1 MIVNLIVIFLILIFG
16 FVYSQGSNQDSDSN
30 RKKYIRLICFILIL
44 QSGLRNVAVG
54 ADTYTYFEYF
64 ESSLKTSWGE
74 IFTIFTD
81 YYKYG
86 IGKDPGYLVF
96 EKLCSSISDSFV
108 VYLLI
113 IALIFFSA
121 LGNFIYKNTTR
132 LNDIVLAFLI
142 YSVLFYAF
150 FSITGLRQ
158 TIATAIALFS
168 YELIKKRKIVQF
180 VLLILIAST
189 IHRSVLVFIPFYFI
203 VQIKNTQLFYKI
215 ILFFFPVFMIL
226 RNEISGYIK
235 LVGGYED
242 YEQFEG
248 SGTYTFTAVFLGIAI
263 IAMAR
268 SKIIL
273 KNNPNAQH
281 YYNAF
286 AIALLFLPL
295 TWINPSTMRIVQ
307 YFSVFMLLFIPEI
320 IYSFRT
326 ISNKVRID
334 LFLFTIVLLI
344 ALFVKSNITNES
356 DYSFF
361 WEEIRLGEAYL
372 LNN

>member
-30 RKKYIRLICFILIL
+30 RKKYIRIICFILIL

-54 ADTYTYFEYF
+54 ADTHTYFEYF

-248 SGTYTFTAVFLGIAI
+248 SGTYTFTAIFLGIAI

-356 DYSFF
+356 GYSFF
-361 WEEIRLGEAYL
+361 WEEIKLGKNYE
-372 LNN
+372 